1 MINTKDMIYVHR
13 VMRNALLVAPNLI
26 AAAQDTDQ
34 TSRLATFR
42 YLDSVCQFI
51 ASHHH
56 AEDVVLWD
64 VLKQRAPAQA
74 ALIEQGQAQHHAL
87 DDELLKTFD
96 LLKKFKDGEDVS
108 DPLINSFDRI
118 RGIVLPHLD
127 FEEKEVLPIIS
138 AHIQIEEWA
147 QMPGQTWRRL
157 QGDAVLMIVGLVHEQ
172 FDDEFRALMQEHM
185 PEELRHAWVTEGQAL
200 FDKTMRTVS
209 ELA

>member
-1 MINTKDMIYVHR
+1 
-13 VMRNALLVAPNLI
+13 MRNALLVAPNLI
-26 AAAQDTDQ
+26 AATQNSDQ
-34 TSRLATFR
+34 ETRLAVFR
-42 YLDSVCQFI
+42 YLDTVCQFI
-51 ASHHH
+51 HSHHH

-64 VLKQRAPAQA
+64 ALGQRAPAQA
-74 ALIEQGQAQHHAL
+74 ALIEHGQAQHLAL
-87 DDELLKTFD
+87 DDELPTTFY
-96 LLKKFKDGEDVS
+96 LLNQFKEGEDVT
-108 DPLINSFDRI
+108 DPLIDSFDKV

-172 FDDEFRALMQEHM
+172 FDNEFRALMQEHM
-185 PEELRHAWVTEGQAL
+185 PEELRQAWATEGQAM
-200 FDKTMRTVS
+200 FDKTMYTVT

>member
-1 MINTKDMIYVHR
+1 MVNTKDMIYVHR

-26 AAAQDTDQ
+26 AAAQNTDQ
-34 TSRLATFR
+34 ASRLAVFR

-51 ASHHH
+51 HSHHH

-64 VLKQRAPAQA
+64 VLMQRAPTQA
-74 ALIEQGQAQHHAL
+74 TLIEHGQVQHQKL
-87 DDELLKTFD
+87 DDELPTTFD
-96 LLKKFKDGEDVS
+96 LLNKFKDGEDVT

-185 PEELRHAWVTEGQAL
+185 PEALRHAWVTEGQAL
-200 FDKTMRTVS
+200 FDKTMRTVT

>member
-1 MINTKDMIYVHR
+1 MIYVHR

-26 AAAQDTDQ
+26 AATQNSDQ
-34 TSRLATFR
+34 ETRLAVFR

-51 ASHHH
+51 HSHHH

-64 VLKQRAPAQA
+64 ALRQRAPAQA
-74 ALIEQGQAQHHAL
+74 ALIEHGQAQHLAL
-87 DDELLKTFD
+87 DDELPTTFD
-96 LLKKFKDGEDVS
+96 LLNQFKEGEDVT
-108 DPLINSFDRI
+108 DPLIDSFDKV

-185 PEELRHAWVTEGQAL
+185 PEELRQAWATEGQAM
-200 FDKTMRTVS
+200 FDKTMHTIT

>member
-26 AAAQDTDQ
+26 AAAQNSDQ
-34 TSRLATFR
+34 ETRLAVFR

-51 ASHHH
+51 HSHHH

-64 VLKQRAPAQA
+64 ALRQRAPAQA
-74 ALIEQGQAQHHAL
+74 ALIEHGQAQHLAL
-87 DDELLKTFD
+87 DDELPTTFD
-96 LLKKFKDGEDVS
+96 LLNQFKEGEDVT
-108 DPLINSFDRI
+108 DPLIDSFDKV

-185 PEELRHAWVTEGQAL
+185 PDELRQAWASEGQAM
-200 FDKTMRTVS
+200 FDKTMHTIT

>member
-1 MINTKDMIYVHR
+1 MIYVHR

-26 AAAQDTDQ
+26 AATQNSDQ
-34 TSRLATFR
+34 ETRLAVFR

-51 ASHHH
+51 HSHHH

-64 VLKQRAPAQA
+64 ALRQRAPAQA
-74 ALIEQGQAQHHAL
+74 ALIEHGQAQHLAL
-87 DDELLKTFD
+87 DDELPTTFD
-96 LLKKFKDGEDVS
+96 LLNQFKEGEDVT
-108 DPLINSFDRI
+108 DPLIDSFDKV

-185 PEELRHAWVTEGQAL
+185 PEELRQVWATEGQAM
-200 FDKTMRTVS
+200 FDKTMHTVT